1 MEYSPELITHLKR
14 QANLIRQAS
23 IRMTCTAGSGHPGG
37 SLSEA
42 DILSALYFHVMRVNP
57 QRPDWPERDR
67 LLVSKGHACP
77 GLYAALALRGYFPQ
91 EELDSFRCIN
101 SRLQGHPDMRKTPGV
116 EMTAGPLGNGL
127 AAGAG
132 IALGA
137 RIQKNDFH
145 TFVLIGE
152 GDFQEGCTWEA
163 IMFAGFQRLNNLTC
177 ILDYNDSQVDGPAH
191 EILDIRPIREKWLAF
206 NWTVQEIDGHDMPA
220 ILDALQQAKNSQSR
234 PSVIIARTIKGKGVS
249 FMENQAAWHGQ
260 APNCD
265 QAEQALKELQEAIE

>member
-1 MEYSPELITHLKR
+1 MEYSPELITYLKR

-23 IRMTCTAGSGHPGG
+23 IRITCTAGSGHPGG

-42 DILSALYFHVMRVNP
+42 DILSALYFHVMRINP

>member
-1 MEYSPELITHLKR
+1 MEYSPELITYLKR

-23 IRMTCTAGSGHPGG
+23 IRITCTAGSGHPGG

-42 DILSALYFHVMRVNP
+42 DILSALYFHVMRINP

-77 GLYAALALRGYFPQ
+77 GWYAALALRGYFPQ
-91 EELDSFRCIN
+91 EELDSFRRIN